1 MVVVS
6 GGAEIMAIVEAV
18 IFSSLSIVESG
29 IALVVS
35 SVTFEGVIAVGIA
48 VVVVRLDVVVDS
60 IVALASYAADDIV
73 G

>member
-1 MVVVS
+1 VVVVS